1 MRKLSLFVFGLLLV
15 TACDRQASE
24 PPATAAVTIDTLPAG
39 KVQVLNLGTFH
50 MGYTPDAH
58 STEFDEHDREN
69 VARVHEIARSIAAFD
84 PTVIV
89 VEMTPQRQGELDAA
103 YAAYLADP
111 EMQLDE
117 PTEIELLAFEVGHLS
132 GTERI
137 YGIDHKVEYNYL
149 IGQEIVNTV
158 DSATVQAYAENL
170 FVDHPEY
177 AGYTSDSLPVLDR
190 LRMLNEDAF
199 LDLLIV
205 ANADILTYAGTDGNF
220 EGADEAAK
228 YYRRNLRMYTNLN
241 RLELTPDDR
250 VFMRSGA
257 SHAAFFRDFISR
269 SPKYVMVNTFDYL

>member
-15 TACDRQASE
+15 AACDRQASE
-24 PPATAAVTIDTLPAG
+24 SPETAAVTTDTLPAG

-58 STEFDEHDREN
+58 TTEFDEHDRDN
-69 VARVHEIARSIAAFD
+69 VARVHEIARTITAFD

-89 VEMTPQRQGELDAA
+89 VEMTPQRQGELDSA

-111 EMQLDE
+111 EMQLKD
-117 PTEIELLAFEVGHLS
+117 PTEIELLAFEVGRLS
-132 GTERI
+132 GTDRI
-137 YGIDHKVEYNYL
+137 YGIDHKLSYNYR
-149 IGQEIVNTV
+149 IGAEIDNVI
-158 DSATVQAYAENL
+158 DSALVRRYLENP
-170 FVDHPEY
+170 FTDHPQFARY
-177 AGYTSDSLPVLDR
+177 NDDSLTVRDR
-190 LRMLNEDAF
+190 LRMLNENSF
-199 LDLLIV
+199 LDLLITI
-205 ANADILTYAGTDGNF
+205 NADILTYAGTDGNF

-228 YYRRNLRMYTNLN
+228 YYQRNLRMYTNLN

-250 VFMRSGA
+250 VFMLSGA

>member
-15 TACDRQASE
+15 AACERKPSE
-24 PPATAAVTIDTLPAG
+24 TPAHVDAITDTLPAG
-39 KVQVLNLGTFH
+39 KVQVLNVGTFH
-50 MGYTPDAH
+50 MGYTPDANR
-58 STEFDEHDREN
+58 TEFDENDREN

-89 VEMTPQRQGELDAA
+89 VEMPPQRQAELDSA

-117 PTEIELLAFEVGHLS
+117 PTEIELLAFEVGRLS

-137 YGIDHKVEYNYL
+137 YGIDHKVEYNYR

-177 AGYTSDSLPVLDR
+177 AGYTSDSLPVLER

-250 VFMRSGA
+250 VFMLSGA